1 MTSAPHPTQPAKPT
15 GPPSPANPSQ
25 EHLSAIPPKPPDQVF
40 RVRATIT
47 TSFEF
52 YVQSPHK
59 ERARLVAAMLL
70 NERKVGPV
78 SQTKPII
85 HDIHKVPAL
94 PVNAQ
99 ANSDGHAAAQP
110 FNPNQPTQK

>member
-1 MTSAPHPTQPAKPT
+1 MTSAPLPIQPAKPA
-15 GPPSPANPSQ
+15 SPANSSQ

-40 RVRATIT
+40 RVRAAIT

-70 NERKVGPV
+70 DERKVGPV

-99 ANSDGHAAAQP
+99 ANPDGHTVAQP

>member
-1 MTSAPHPTQPAKPT
+1 MTSPPLPA
-15 GPPSPANPSQ
+15 SPANSSQ

-40 RVRATIT
+40 RVRATIAT
-47 TSFEF
+47 LFEF

-70 NERKVGPV
+70 DERKVGPV

-94 PVNAQ
+94 PSNVQ
-99 ANSDGHAAAQP
+99 ANPAPP